1 MQGISW
7 IKAYGVSFIFHVIV
21 ILVVGLF
28 IAGTVTKQEEK
39 QMYVVDLDASNLESS
54 GSGHAGGGGGGSS
67 GSSGSSSLFPE
78 KLSETQMQQKMAA
91 VEQQEPLAQA
101 NHPQVTPP
109 PDAVPTPDST
119 SSSAPAEASGG
130 YSAPSSD
137 YGGGSG
143 GQGTGTGE
151 GYGSG
156 TGAGSGEGYGSGY
169 GDGTGDGQG
178 YGEGSGDGQGSGDS
192 GASGTGTGAFDS
204 DGFWAA
210 VDANKVYPP
219 MAVRRGLTGTVNVT
233 VTLDASGNC
242 IGISADGPSI
252 LAKAAENAV
261 YAATPYPNATGQT
274 ITVNVPVTFNLQ
286 Q

>member
-1 MQGISW
+1 
-7 IKAYGVSFIFHVIV
+7 
-21 ILVVGLF
+21 
-28 IAGTVTKQEEK
+28 
-39 QMYVVDLDASNLESS
+39 
-54 GSGHAGGGGGGSS
+54 
-67 GSSGSSSLFPE
+67 
-78 KLSETQMQQKMAA
+78 MQQKMAA

-101 NHPQVTPP
+101 NHPQVTPT

-137 YGGGSG
+137 YGGGG

-156 TGAGSGEGYGSGY
+156 TGAGSGSGEGGGSGY

-242 IGISADGPSI
+242 ISISADGPSI

>member
-67 GSSGSSSLFPE
+67 SGSSSLFPE

-101 NHPQVTPP
+101 NHPQVTPT

-137 YGGGSG
+137 YGGGG

-156 TGAGSGEGYGSGY
+156 TGAGSGSGEGGGSGY

-178 YGEGSGDGQGSGDS
+178 YGEGSGEGQGSGDS

-242 IGISADGPSI
+242 ISISADGPSI

>member
-67 GSSGSSSLFPE
+67 GSSSLFPE

-101 NHPQVTPP
+101 NHPQVTPT

-119 SSSAPAEASGG
+119 NSSAPVEASGG

-137 YGGGSG
+137 YGGGG

-156 TGAGSGEGYGSGY
+156 TGAGSGSGEGGGSGY

-242 IGISADGPSI
+242 ISISADGPSI

>member
-54 GSGHAGGGGGGSS
+54 GSGHAGGGGGG

-101 NHPQVTPP
+101 NHPQVTPT

-137 YGGGSG
+137 YGGGG

-156 TGAGSGEGYGSGY
+156 TGAGSGSGEGGGSGY

-242 IGISADGPSI
+242 ISISADGPSI